1 MKKLSVLI
9 AMFATLMLLS
19 TSCTKDDDKP
29 ALKSD
34 KQILGIV
41 FNQFT
46 PEVVATVNQDNKTAT
61 AVIPA
66 NGNISAL
73 IPTITVSG
81 GATVNPASGT
91 VVDFTTPV
99 AFTVTAE
106 DGSTSAYVVTVTTE
120 GGSTGSETLSGSMSS
135 NRTLVNRN
143 DGIDYIIDGYF
154 YIEGNALLTVEPG
167 VKIAFT
173 GVGSGISVGEN
184 AGLRMVGTPQQP
196 IILTG
201 PVNNQNKGSWDQVSI
216 YSSRNDNQFE
226 YVQFIN
232 GGSNEDW
239 AVVVLFYNAK
249 LRMNN
254 CLIDG
259 SLGSGAMTSDQ
270 SQKFTSFENN
280 TIKNCERYPI
290 RMADLSHCS
299 VLNETSQL
307 ALNNRPMVWVYGL
320 SMNEDFTLN
329 KTTVPY
335 AFENSAYVEKNLSIG
350 KGVQILFSVDTWMN
364 VINSGRLQVNGTAS
378 EPVLFSK
385 LNASASNWEGLY
397 ISTDHE
403 NSLSNCIIEYAGSNS
418 SFKCNVTVEYN
429 AALSMNNV
437 TLRNSKYYGIGL
449 HDDSIIT
456 HNNVSFSGNPSGN
469 VYNFDTGEVSGSL

>member
-1 MKKLSVLI
+1 
-9 AMFATLMLLS
+9 
-19 TSCTKDDDKP
+19 
-29 ALKSD
+29 
-34 KQILGIV
+34 
-41 FNQFT
+41 
-46 PEVVATVNQDNKTAT
+46 
-61 AVIPA
+61 
-66 NGNISAL
+66 
-73 IPTITVSG
+73 
-81 GATVNPASGT
+81 
-91 VVDFTTPV
+91 
-99 AFTVTAE
+99 
-106 DGSTSAYVVTVTTE
+106 
-120 GGSTGSETLSGSMSS
+120 
-135 NRTLVNRN
+135 
-143 DGIDYIIDGYF
+143 
-154 YIEGNALLTVEPG
+154 
-167 VKIAFT
+167 
-173 GVGSGISVGEN
+173 
-184 AGLRMVGTPQQP
+184 
-196 IILTG
+196 
-201 PVNNQNKGSWDQVSI
+201 
-216 YSSRNDNQFE
+216 
-226 YVQFIN
+226 
-232 GGSNEDW
+232 
-239 AVVVLFYNAK
+239 
-249 LRMNN
+249 
-254 CLIDG
+254 
-259 SLGSGAMTSDQ
+259 
-270 SQKFTSFENN
+270 
-280 TIKNCERYPI
+280 
-290 RMADLSHCS
+290 MADLSHCS